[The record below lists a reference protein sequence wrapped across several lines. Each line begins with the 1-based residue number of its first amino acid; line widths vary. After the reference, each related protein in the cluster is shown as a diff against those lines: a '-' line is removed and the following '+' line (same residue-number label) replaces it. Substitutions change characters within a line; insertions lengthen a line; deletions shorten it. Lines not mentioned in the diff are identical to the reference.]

1 MAREIRVIL
10 TDDLDGTAATQTVE
24 FSIAG
29 NAYSIDLNDAN
40 VAKLEAALKPFI
52 DNAEKVRG
60 ARQGGARRQP
70 GRVTRG
76 GTTAIRAWARENGH
90 KVSDR
95 GRIPAEVLA
104 AYEAAN

>member
-10 TDDLDGTAATQTVE
+10 TDDLDGSAATQTVE
-24 FSIAG
+24 FSLGG

-52 DNAEKVRG
+52 DKAEKVRG
-60 ARQGGARRQP
+60 GRQGTRRPQAK
-70 GRVTRG
+70 GSRG
-76 GTTAIRAWARENGH
+76 GTTAVRTWARSNGYE
-90 KVSDR
+90 VSDR
-95 GRIPAEVLA
+95 GRVPADIMA